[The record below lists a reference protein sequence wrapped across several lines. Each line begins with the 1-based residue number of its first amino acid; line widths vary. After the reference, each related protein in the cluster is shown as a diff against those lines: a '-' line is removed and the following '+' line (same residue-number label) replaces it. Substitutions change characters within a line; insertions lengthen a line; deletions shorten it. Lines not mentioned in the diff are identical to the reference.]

1 MGAITT
7 CFAAALVP
15 LKRRSSMRRTRTRR
29 ESPCTPPDRE
39 CDEAVQITLGHPFV
53 LSAPMIMFRRNKNKL
68 QYSTIQYVATFQY
81 T

>member
-1 MGAITT
+1 MYRTRYV
-7 CFAAALVP
+7 CVHVCVYQQLVP

-68 QYSTIQYVATFQY
+68 QYL
-81 T
+81 